1 MMSPPP
7 RTAAPPRFPV
17 RLRTIALAIGALA
30 LLLIGSAAYT
40 QIARAAPTV
49 STTSG
54 AGLTTIKLYYSKNA
68 PSSYNNQYVGVRVQ
82 NDSTPRTDLWVKIT
96 NLSGG
101 NVTLATGETG
111 ERHVGAVAANASTTV
126 YFLFHATAATT
137 TDTTFNIALYN
148 GPPSAGGTQ
157 IGTATSAAFT
167 EVGESQNASANKV
180 TGGYVSPSNPSLGS
194 EFQVVLTGLT
204 GQMSNASGTAVFTP
218 AFAQGWDPSA
228 FELVRTELQFDFNS
242 AGNQNFVNT
251 LYFPISNNGSTAGSI
266 DNNGGPYTATY
277 TFRAVNRTSASV
289 TPSPVGHIKSGSIW
303 KYTNA
308 SSLSSIA
315 PVEPVTNSFI
325 ITAGASPT
333 RSADGLITY
342 ILTLANTSTKTLSVD
357 LVTDV
362 LPAGTT
368 YVAGSS
374 TYQGTSIADPNNA
387 SDNLTWSGPF
397 TVTGGARATLTY
409 QIQATSVTSTPTD
422 YTNSA
427 TGRVGATVIDT
438 TLDTT
443 DTAPATATASVSN
456 TYAPDTTAPTIT
468 LSAVDGASAALADG
482 GSTGSTAATMTFSA
496 SETATFTCSLDGAA
510 PTSCTSPTSYSSLAT
525 GSHTFWVY
533 ATDDAGNIGSRSLQ
547 WEVVNN
553 AKPEVASFEPKAA
566 ASNTSPL
573 TFTLQLTKDI
583 TAGSLTTSDLTL
595 VTTGSP
601 GTWTIASVLG
611 SGSTYLVSVTS
622 SSPGTSGTVAVRLA
636 ADSVSDGARTGPT
649 SAATSGAVT
658 MTNTLGLA
666 ITSASPANGA
676 TSTSTSATFSFGP
689 AAGFYP
695 PDRYMCKGPGEASYT
710 ECTSPITYTGLS
722 DGAKTFYVYGDALDA
737 SDNVVSTTS
746 ASPESSSWTI
756 DASAPSDT
764 ITTPTAGAALTDNT
778 PTLAG
783 ACTAGDGTVSI
794 PVYSGA
800 TASGTPVQTLS
811 ASCSGGA
818 WTVDAATLPDG
829 QYTAKAQQTDAAGNI
844 GYSAAR
850 TFTIDATVPTVTVTP
865 DAASTSTASADFTIT
880 FSESVTGLT
889 SGDLTIGGTSASP
902 AWSVNTI
909 TGSGASYS
917 VNLTAASTPAQGTLT
932 LAVTANAVTD
942 AAGNTGP
949 ASNSAAASMDV
960 VSLGDLVDGSVTANN
975 GNAWGA
981 ARSLPLTKT
990 NFSVSGGGSAT
1001 NNLYRLAAPWSGG
1014 ACGSFDAGTEIDLG
1028 TTSDDTSALGDK
1040 CFKYELRG
1048 NGNSRSATAVSE
1060 VVKVDLTA
1068 PVLGSLAIAG
1078 GDNQLTNSAAPG
1090 ITKGAKSDAAS
1101 GLKSSDEKLTRAGVS
1116 FTGNACGSF
1125 AAYDPDAETDVPL
1138 ASGADS
1144 GLASGCYR
1152 YTHRV
1157 GDNAGNQTT
1166 SQSTV
1171 KVDVDDPTGGT
1182 MTVNGG
1188 NAWTNSQNPSLGGTT
1203 YSDVNSGIASGA
1215 ASITRERATL
1225 DGANCASD
1233 WATDTTTVDDSG
1245 GAENASLV
1253 QSCYRYTRLATD
1265 RAGNSSSTGPVTVKI
1280 DRTNPTGGS
1289 ITAASGSEWTR
1300 DSTPALSGNSYTDA
1314 NSGVATSSLT
1324 RARGTLSGSTCGAFG
1339 SESAVTVSSGVDSD
1353 SLTQACYRYTRAATD
1368 TAGNGT
1374 QVTTTVKIDQTDP
1387 TGGGVTAN
1395 GGDATWTKDAK
1406 PSLTRTAF
1414 GDANSGLDAATDA
1427 FTRGFAAFNGS
1438 GNCTGV
1444 SYSGTTSVTIDGD
1457 GRDAD
1462 SGTLAEGCYRYRSS
1476 ASDNVGNTS
1485 THNATVFIDRTDPA
1499 GGTITAGKTS
1509 GTWANTPKPGLSGT
1523 AFTDANSGINGST
1536 SVTRIVRERAEYVS
1550 GGDTCSGTWTVDDAN
1565 VAISGG
1571 QDSDALTEACYRYT
1585 REAADNAGNSA
1596 ATSPDTVKLDLTAP
1610 VGGAVTINGGTDVDL
1625 EAGDA
1630 ASFDVNDFSDRLSG
1644 LRSGS
1649 ETLTR
1654 RIAPWLGSVASVQ
1667 TRSGRIAT
1675 RSEFGD
1681 YGSAQPVTLIGAEDP
1696 VAVDPGRYFYE
1707 HTVIDVS
1714 GNVSTRTALVEIR
1727 PRGGV
1732 PPAVPVD
1739 TPPAGGAPSTPGSSQ
1754 EASEAPRM
1762 TASIVVTRRRV
1773 RSGRVLPAAIVITNT
1788 GGSSGPVIVSV
1799 RLRAGI
1805 SVAEMPHGGRLADGR
1820 LIVPLDGLAA
1830 GKSVQVKVFLRISSA
1845 RTRTLLVRGAVH
1857 RAGAADVPAISPKIT
1872 VLAQTRRNGLT
1883 G

>member
-7 RTAAPPRFPV
+7 RTPAPPRFPV
-17 RLRTIALAIGALA
+17 GVRAIALAIGALA

-40 QIARAAPTV
+40 QVASAAPTV

-68 PSSYNNQYVGVRVQ
+68 PSSYNNQYVGVKVQ
-82 NDSTPRTDLWVKIT
+82 NDSTSRTDLWVKIT
-96 NLSGG
+96 NLAGG

-111 ERHVGAVAANASTTV
+111 ERHVGPVDALASTTV

-137 TDTTFNIALYN
+137 TDTTFNIAVYN

-242 AGNQNFVNT
+242 AGNRNFVNT
-251 LYFPISNNGSTAGSI
+251 LYFPVSNNGSTAGSI

-289 TPSPVGHIKSGSIW
+289 TPSPVGHIKSGNIW

-387 SDNLTWSGPF
+387 SGTLTWSGPL

-409 QIQATSVTSTPTD
+409 QVQATSVTSTPTD

-427 TGRVGATVIDT
+427 TGQVGATVIDT

-443 DTAPATATASVSN
+443 DTAPATATASVSS

-525 GSHTFWVY
+525 GNHTFWVY
-533 ATDDAGNIGSRSLQ
+533 ATDDAGNIGSRSLR

-553 AKPEVASFEPKAA
+553 AKPEVASFGPRVAT
-566 ASNTSPL
+566 SNTSPL

-583 TAGSLTTSDLTL
+583 TAGSLTSSDLTL

-601 GTWTIASVLG
+601 GTWTIASVIG
-611 SGSTYLVSVTS
+611 SGSSYMISVTS

-649 SAATSGAVT
+649 SAATSGAVS

-689 AAGFYP
+689 SAGFYP

-737 SDNVVSTTS
+737 NDTVVSTTS

-800 TASGTPVQTLS
+800 TASGTPLQTLS

-818 WTVDAATLPDG
+818 WTVDATTLPDG
-829 QYTAKAQQTDAAGNI
+829 QYTAKAQQTDAAGNT

-850 TFTIDATVPTVTVTP
+850 TFTIDATLPTVTVTP
-865 DAASTSTASADFTIT
+865 DAASTATASADFTIT

-909 TGSGASYS
+909 TGSGASYN

-960 VSLGDLVDGSVTANN
+960 VSVGDLFAGSVTANN

-981 ARSLPLTKT
+981 TRSLPLRKT
-990 NFSVSGGGSAT
+990 NFSVAGGGSAT
-1001 NNLYRLAAPWSGG
+1001 NNLYRLEAPWSGG
-1014 ACGSFDAGTEIDLG
+1014 ACGSFDAGTEITLS
-1028 TTSDDTSALGDK
+1028 TTSDDTSARGDK

-1048 NGNSRSATAVSE
+1048 NSSSRSAIATSE
-1060 VVKVDLTA
+1060 VVMVDLTA
-1068 PVLGSLAIAG
+1068 PVLSSLAVAG
-1078 GDNQLTNSAAPG
+1078 GDNQITNSAAPA
-1090 ITKGAKSDAAS
+1090 ITTGAKSDAAS
-1101 GLKSSDEKLTRAGVS
+1101 GLKSSDEKLTRAGAS
-1116 FTGNACGSF
+1116 FTGNTCGSF

-1171 KVDVDDPTGGT
+1171 RVDVD
-1182 MTVNGG
+1182 
-1188 NAWTNSQNPSLGGTT
+1188 
-1203 YSDVNSGIASGA
+1203 
-1215 ASITRERATL
+1215 
-1225 DGANCASD
+1225 
-1233 WATDTTTVDDSG
+1233 
-1245 GAENASLV
+1245 
-1253 QSCYRYTRLATD
+1253 
-1265 RAGNSSSTGPVTVKI
+1265 
-1280 DRTNPTGGS
+1280 
-1289 ITAASGSEWTR
+1289 
-1300 DSTPALSGNSYTDA
+1300 
-1314 NSGVATSSLT
+1314 
-1324 RARGTLSGSTCGAFG
+1324 
-1339 SESAVTVSSGVDSD
+1339 
-1353 SLTQACYRYTRAATD
+1353 
-1368 TAGNGT
+1368 
-1374 QVTTTVKIDQTDP
+1374 DP

-1414 GDANSGLDAATDA
+1414 GDANSGVDAATDA

-1476 ASDNVGNTS
+1476 ASDNAGNNS
-1485 THNATVFIDRTDPA
+1485 THDATVFIDRTDPA
-1499 GGTITAGKTS
+1499 GGTITVGKTS

-1585 REAADNAGNSA
+1585 REAADNAGNGA
-1596 ATSPDTVKLDLTAP
+1596 ATSPDTVKLDLTGP
-1610 VGGAVTINGGTDVDL
+1610 VGGAVTINGDTDVDL

-1654 RIAPWLGSVASVQ
+1654 RIAPWIGSTSAVNTLASRVAA
-1667 TRSGRIAT
+1667 RA
-1675 RSEFGD
+1675 EFGD
-1681 YGSAQPVTLIGAEDP
+1681 YGSAEPVTLIGSDDP
-1696 VAVDPGRYFYE
+1696 EAVDPGRYFYE
-1707 HTVIDVS
+1707 HTVTDAS
-1714 GNVSTRTALVEIR
+1714 GNVSTTTALVEIR
-1727 PRGGV
+1727 PRGWV
-1732 PPAVPVD
+1732 APTPSPD
-1739 TPPAGGAPSTPGSSQ
+1739 TPQATAPASSTPSAGTPAA
-1754 EASEAPRM
+1754 ASEAPRL
-1762 TASIVVTRRRV
+1762 TAVIVPPRRRV
-1773 RSGRVLPAAIVITNT
+1773 RSGSVLPATIVIRNT
-1788 GGSSGPVIVSV
+1788 GGATGPLRISL
-1799 RLRAGI
+1799 RLRAG
-1805 SVAEMPHGGRLADGR
+1805 VTLAKKVRGGRLRNGA
-1820 LIVPLDGLAA
+1820 LLLAPRTLSA
-1830 GKSVQVKVFLRISSA
+1830 GGTTRVRVLLRISST
-1845 RTRTLLVRGAVH
+1845 RTRTIRVRGAV
-1857 RAGAADVPAISPKIT
+1857 RRDGAADITALSPKIT
-1872 VLAQTRRNGLT
+1872 VVAAARRHPVT